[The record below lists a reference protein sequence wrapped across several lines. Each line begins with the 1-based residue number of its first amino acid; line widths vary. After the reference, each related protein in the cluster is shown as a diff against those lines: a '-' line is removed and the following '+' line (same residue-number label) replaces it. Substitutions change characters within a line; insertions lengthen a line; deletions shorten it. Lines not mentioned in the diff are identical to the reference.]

1 MLWSLPN
8 RPCRSTDDPAIKFI
22 KLMKETLEKDP
33 KLGKMLQ
40 SFKFDDHIAELV
52 RVGVRQLSW
61 NHGKIFAINGKC
73 IYTGGTNFYTEY
85 GTTQIRE
92 EDKVEIDHN
101 IVDHGVKLFGD
112 AAVSG
117 HKWADYFWK

>member
-1 MLWSLPN
+1 
-8 RPCRSTDDPAIKFI
+8 
-22 KLMKETLEKDP
+22 MKETLEKDP

-40 SFKFDDHIAELV
+40 SLKFENHIAELV

-61 NHGKIFAINGKC
+61 NHAKIFSVNGKC

-85 GTTQIRE
+85 GILQRN
-92 EDKVEIDHN
+92 DQGVDIDHN

-112 AAVSG
+112 AAVAG
-117 HKWADYFWK
+117 HKWADYFWQ